1 MQVIIEFI
9 QLLISGVIQVFSFVA
24 TMPQLVSTMITA
36 FPPVLYTVL
45 LLCFGIILAIRVLE
59 LLP

>member
-9 QLLISGVIQVFSFVA
+9 NLLISGVQQVFSFIL
-24 TMPQLVSTMITA
+24 TLPQILSTCVTA
-36 FPPVLYTVL
+36 FPPVLATYL
-45 LLCFGIILAIRVLE
+45 LVAFGVIIAIRVLE

>member
-9 QLLISGVIQVFSFVA
+9 QLLISGVGQVFSFI
-24 TMPQLVSTMITA
+24 TTLPQLLSTMVTA
-36 FPPVLYTVL
+36 FPPVLSTYL
-45 LLCFGIILAIRVLE
+45 LVCFGVILAVRVLE